1 MGNTLVKYY
10 RSLRNVVPSNVVA
23 YAIKKREHP
32 DSGVIDVLRK
42 ARLVGGVHAKSSTDT
57 FVRQSKVMYNKSNI
71 DVSGFYVYPYDSWV
85 GRMVYRKKMMITSVT
100 VDYTIVLNSDMHTLK
115 KRLLNSEST
124 NFIKREVDMIDV
136 IKNLSS
142 RIIRQF
148 DKKRIDKRG
157 QELTEYFH
165 LMLDRNPQSLDE
177 AIQKLLFYN
186 ALFWQSG
193 HWQNGLGRLDMVL
206 YPFYEKDIKANVL
219 TRDSAKNLIKEMCLI
234 LGRDMKAKSRA
245 LIGDT
250 GQYILLGG
258 IDQEGHTIQN
268 DLTEIFLEVFTELKV
283 PDPKLILRVNKNT
296 SDVVWRKSI
305 DCILTGC
312 GSPLIINENKVMK
325 GMIEFGYDKKDVW
338 NFGTSACW
346 EPLIIGKSFD
356 QNNPLLNI
364 PVIDSLNR
372 VLNQR
377 TEYCCFDE
385 LMTVFKKMMKKQV
398 LDNIRD
404 VEFDCS
410 PLYSLFYDDCIKR
423 QKDFTEG
430 GAVYAYHGVQIV
442 SFPNLINALLNL
454 KTYVFEQKLYTLD
467 ECARAL
473 KANFKG
479 YDDMRKVLLNNPKKY
494 GSTDKEVVD
503 LTNELM
509 QYISDVVATKTMNGK
524 KTKVGFSSSHYL
536 IVCKGVGASMD
547 GRMAGTPFA
556 VHISP
561 VSHNI
566 DLQEVLDFAGSLDYS
581 GNKMNGNVVD
591 FIVPKAY
598 ADAPEKLMTIL
609 KNAMTT
615 GVYELQLNVLNA
627 STLKDAKAH
636 PDKYPSLVVR
646 VWGFSAYFNDLPE
659 EYKDNLIARAEAY
672 AC

>member
-1 MGNTLVKYY
+1 MSVLTRYKHLLKKI
-10 RSLRNVVPSNVVA
+10 VPSTVIA
-23 YAIKKREHP
+23 YAVMKREHP
-32 DSGVIDVLRK
+32 DYGITDVLLKSKLIKGSSAKNK
-42 ARLVGGVHAKSSTDT
+42 ADS
-57 FVRQSKVMYNKSNI
+57 FVRQTEKMYRKI
-71 DVSGFYVYPYDSWV
+71 DIDTSCFYIYPYDSWV
-85 GRMVYRKKMMITSVT
+85 GRIVHRRKTMITSVT
-100 VDYTIVLNSDMHTLK
+100 VDYATVLASNLLDLANRLRELGNQSFASRENGVIHEIV
-115 KRLLNSEST
+115 RL
-124 NFIKREVDMIDV
+124 RD
-136 IKNLSS
+136 
-142 RIIRQF
+142 RIISEIRNRN
-148 DKKRIDKRG
+148 DERGETIKKF
-157 QELTEYFH
+157 LTV
-165 LMLDRNPQSLDE
+165 MLDREPQSLDE

-186 ALFWQSG
+186 ALFWQAG

-206 YPFYEKDIKANVL
+206 YPYYEKDIKANVL

-312 GSPLIINENKVMK
+312 GSPLIINEDKVMK
-325 GMIEFGYDKKDVW
+325 GMIEFGYDEKDVW

-398 LDNIRD
+398 LNNIRD

-454 KTYVFEQKLYTLD
+454 KTFVFEQKLYTLD

-479 YDDMRKVLLNNPKKY
+479 YDDMRKVLLNNPQKY

-509 QYISDVVATKTMNGK
+509 QYISDVVATKNMNGR

>member
-1 MGNTLVKYY
+1 MKSITSYKHF
-10 RSLRNVVPSNVVA
+10 LRNIVPSTVIA
-23 YAIKKREHP
+23 YAVMKREHP
-32 DSGVIDVLRK
+32 DYGIKDVLLRS
-42 ARLVGGVHAKSSTDT
+42 RLVKGASAKNRADN
-57 FVRQSKVMYNKSNI
+57 FVMQTEKMYSIMNI
-71 DVSGFYVYPYDSWV
+71 DTSSYYVYPYDSWV
-85 GRMVYRKKMMITSVT
+85 GRIVHRKKTMITSVT
-100 VDYTIVLNSDMHTLK
+100 VDYAAVINSDLLTLK
-115 KRLLNSEST
+115 AYLLKRDDTE
-124 NFIKREVDMIDV
+124 FAKREVGMIDSV
-136 IKNLSS
+136 MNLRD
-142 RIIRQF
+142 RIIKELDQRNDERRKTLHDFF
-148 DKKRIDKRG
+148 DM
-157 QELTEYFH
+157 
-165 LMLDRNPQSLDE
+165 MLERKPQSLDE
-177 AIQKLLFYN
+177 AIQKLLFFN

-193 HWQNGLGRLDMVL
+193 HWQNGLGRLDAVL
-206 YPFYEKDIKANVL
+206 APYYEHDINNKVL
-219 TRDSAKNLIKEMCLI
+219 SRDSAKELIREMCLV
-234 LGRDMKAKSRA
+234 LGKDMKAKSRA

-258 IDQEGHTIQN
+258 VDKNGNTIHN

-296 SDVVWRKSI
+296 SDVIWRKAI

-312 GSPLIINENKVMK
+312 GSPLIINEEKVMK
-325 GMIEFGYDKKDVW
+325 GMVEFGYDANDVW

-372 VLNQR
+372 VVAR
-377 TEYCCFDE
+377 GREFEMFDD
-385 LMTVFKKMMKKQV
+385 LLADFKTVLKRQI
-398 LDNIRD
+398 LDDIRD

-410 PLYSLFYDDCIKR
+410 PIYSLFFEDCIKK
-423 QKDFTEG
+423 QKDFSEG

-454 KTYVFEQKLYTLD
+454 KSFVFEQKLFTMA
-467 ECARAL
+467 ECVRAL

-479 YDDMRKVLLNNPKKY
+479 YDDMRHVLLSNPKKF
-494 GSTDKEVVD
+494 GSTDSEVVS

-509 QYISDVVATKTMNGK
+509 NYISDVVAMKTMNGK

-547 GRMAGTPFA
+547 GRLASAPFA

-561 VSHNI
+561 VSQKI

-581 GNKMNGNVVD
+581 DNKMNGNVVD

-615 GVYELQLNVLNA
+615 GAYELQLNVLDA
-627 STLKDAKAH
+627 ATLKDAKAH
-636 PDKYPSLVVR
+636 PENYPSLVVR

-672 AC
+672 A

>member
-1 MGNTLVKYY
+1 MKSITSYKQTLRKI
-10 RSLRNVVPSNVVA
+10 VPSTVIA
-23 YAIKKREHP
+23 YAVMKREHP
-32 DSGVIDVLRK
+32 DYSLKDVLIK
-42 ARLVGGVHAKSSTDT
+42 SKLVKGSSAKLSVDSFVSQTERMYGIIDIDT
-57 FVRQSKVMYNKSNI
+57 NGY
-71 DVSGFYVYPYDSWV
+71 YVYPYDSWV
-85 GRMVYRKKMMITSVT
+85 GRIVHRKRTMITSVT
-100 VDYTIVLNSDMHTLK
+100 VDYKTVLESSLEILSKNLQNEGGHMFAIRELKMIDHVLNIKD
-115 KRLLNSEST
+115 RIIGLLNTRTDDRSQC
-124 NFIKREVDMIDV
+124 IIDYLNV
-136 IKNLSS
+136 
-142 RIIRQF
+142 
-148 DKKRIDKRG
+148 
-157 QELTEYFH
+157 
-165 LMLDRNPQSLDE
+165 MLDRNPESLDE

-186 ALFWQSG
+186 ALFWQAG
-193 HWQNGLGRLDMVL
+193 HWQNGLGRLDIVL
-206 YPFYEKDIKANVL
+206 APYYDKDMAEGII
-219 TRDSAKNLIKEMCLI
+219 TRSSAKEMIREMCII

-250 GQYILLGG
+250 GQYILIGG
-258 IDQEGHTIQN
+258 IDQEGNTVQN
-268 DLTEIFLEVFTELKV
+268 DLTEIFLEVFTELRV
-283 PDPKLILRVNKNT
+283 PDPKLILRVNKDT
-296 SDVVWRKSI
+296 SDTIWHKAI

-312 GSPLIINENKVMK
+312 GSPLIINEKKVMD
-325 GMIEFGYDKKDVW
+325 GMVEFGYDAKDVW

-372 VLNQR
+372 VVAR
-377 TEYCCFDE
+377 ERKYEMFDE
-385 LMTVFKKMMKKQV
+385 LLADFKTVLKRQI

-410 PLYSLFYDDCIKR
+410 PLYSLFFEDCIKK
-423 QKDFTEG
+423 QKDFSEG

-454 KTYVFEQKLYTLD
+454 KSFVFEQKLFTMA
-467 ECARAL
+467 ECTKAL

-479 YDDMRKVLLNNPKKY
+479 YDDMRHVLLSNPKKF
-494 GSTDKEVVD
+494 GSTDSEVVS

-509 QYISDVVATKTMNGK
+509 NYISDVVATKTMNSK

-547 GRMAGTPFA
+547 GRLASAPFA

-561 VSHNI
+561 VSQKI

-598 ADAPEKLMTIL
+598 ADAPDKLMTIL

-615 GVYELQLNVLNA
+615 GVYELQLNVLDA
-627 STLKDAKAH
+627 ATLKDAKAH
-636 PDKYPSLVVR
+636 PENYPSLVVR

-659 EYKDNLIARAEAY
+659 DYKDNLIARAEAY
-672 AC
+672 GS

>member
-1 MGNTLVKYY
+1 MGALVKYK
-10 RSLRNVVPSNVVA
+10 RFLRKVVPSNVVA
-23 YAIKKREHP
+23 FAIKRREHP
-32 DSGVIDVLRK
+32 DCSVLDVLKRVK
-42 ARLVGGVHAKSSTDT
+42 LVGGVHSNSSSNS
-57 FVRQSKVMYNKSNI
+57 FVRQSDKMYGMSSI
-71 DVSGFYVYPYDSWV
+71 DITSYYIYPYDSWV

-100 VDYTIVLNSDMHTLK
+100 VDYATVLNSDLLTLK
-115 KRLLNSEST
+115 AYLLKRDDTE
-124 NFIKREVDMIDV
+124 FGKREVGMIDAV
-136 IKNLSS
+136 MNLRD
-142 RIIRQF
+142 RIIKELDQRTDERRKTLHEFF
-148 DKKRIDKRG
+148 DR
-157 QELTEYFH
+157 
-165 LMLDRNPQSLDE
+165 MLGRNPQSLDE
-177 AIQKLLFYN
+177 AIQKLLFFN

-193 HWQNGLGRLDMVL
+193 HWQNGLGRLDAVL
-206 YPFYEKDIKANVL
+206 APYYEHDIKNKAL
-219 TRDSAKNLIKEMCLI
+219 SRDSAKELIREMCLV
-234 LGRDMKAKSRA
+234 LGKDMKAKSRA

-258 IDQEGHTIQN
+258 VDKNGNTIHN

-296 SDVVWRKSI
+296 SDVIWRKAI

-312 GSPLIINENKVMK
+312 GSPLIINEEKVMK
-325 GMIEFGYDKKDVW
+325 GMVEFGYDAKDVW

-372 VLNQR
+372 AVAR
-377 TEYCCFDE
+377 EREYETFDE
-385 LMTVFKKMMKKQV
+385 LLADFKTVLKRQI

-410 PLYSLFYDDCIKR
+410 PLYSLFFEDCIKK
-423 QKDFTEG
+423 QKDFSEG

-454 KTYVFEQKLYTLD
+454 KSYVFEQKLFTIV
-467 ECARAL
+467 ECAKAL
-473 KANFKG
+473 KTNFKG
-479 YDDMRKVLLNNPKKY
+479 YDDMRHVLLSNPKKF
-494 GSTDKEVVD
+494 GSTDSEVVS

-509 QYISDVVATKTMNGK
+509 NYISDVVATKTMNSK

-547 GRMAGTPFA
+547 GRLASAPFA

-561 VSHNI
+561 VSQKI

-598 ADAPEKLMTIL
+598 ADVPEKLVAIL

-615 GVYELQLNVLNA
+615 GVYELQLNVLDA
-627 STLKDAKAH
+627 ATLKDAKAH
-636 PDKYPSLVVR
+636 PEKYPSLVVR

-672 AC
+672 A

>member
-1 MGNTLVKYY
+1 MRQQLIRYKRFL
-10 RSLRNVVPSNVVA
+10 RSIVPSNVVA
-23 YAIKKREHP
+23 LAIKKREHP
-32 DSGVIDVLRK
+32 DSGILEVLSK
-42 ARLVGGVHAKSSTDT
+42 TKLVGGVHTSSAADSY
-57 FVRQSKVMYNKSNI
+57 VSQNMKIYSISNI
-71 DVSGFYVYPYDSWV
+71 GTAGQYIYPYDSWT

-100 VDYTIVLNSDMHTLK
+100 VDYATVLCSNLQEKINHLLK
-115 KRLLNSEST
+115 KRESA
-124 NFIKREVDMIDV
+124 FSKREKSMIEAVYKFRD
-136 IKNLSS
+136 
-142 RIIRQF
+142 RILYGLLARQ
-148 DKKRIDKRG
+148 DKRG
-157 QELTEYFH
+157 MILSDFFKNF
-165 LMLDRNPQSLDE
+165 LDRKPESLDE

-186 ALFWQSG
+186 ALFWQAG

-206 YPFYEKDIKANVL
+206 MPYYEEDLRKGVVSK
-219 TRDSAKNLIKEMCLI
+219 TSAKEMIREMCVV

-258 IDQEGHTIQN
+258 VDQDGDTIQN

-283 PDPKLILRVNKNT
+283 PDPKLILRVNKDT
-296 SDVVWRKSI
+296 SDVIWRKAI

-312 GSPLIINENKVMK
+312 GSPLIINEKKVMD
-325 GMIEFGYDKKDVW
+325 GMVEFGYDKDDVW

-364 PVIDSLNR
+364 PVIDSLNKLMESGDSYENFEEFLDTYKV
-372 VLNQR
+372 VL
-377 TEYCCFDE
+377 
-385 LMTVFKKMMKKQV
+385 KKQV
-398 LDNIRD
+398 LENIQD

-410 PLYSLFYDDCIKR
+410 PLYSLFFDDCIEK
-423 QKDFTEG
+423 QKDFSDG
-430 GAVYAYHGVQIV
+430 GAKYAYHGVQIV

-454 KTYVFEQKLYTLD
+454 KTYVFEQKLFSLSD
-467 ECARAL
+467 CKNAL
-473 KANFKG
+473 KANFEG
-479 YDDMRKVLLNNPKKY
+479 YDDMRQVLLSNPLKF
-494 GSTDKEVVD
+494 GSTDKTVVG

-509 QYISDVVATKTMNGK
+509 QFISDVVATKTMNGQ

-547 GRMAGTPFA
+547 GRLASAPFA

-561 VSHNI
+561 VSQKI

-598 ADAPEKLMTIL
+598 ADAPEKLTAIL

-627 STLKDAKAH
+627 ETLKDAKAH
-636 PDKYPSLVVR
+636 PEKYPSLVVR

>member
-1 MGNTLVKYY
+1 MSVLTRYKQ
-10 RSLRNVVPSNVVA
+10 SLRKIVPSTVIA
-23 YAIKKREHP
+23 YAVMKREHP
-32 DSGVIDVLRK
+32 DYGITDVLLKSKLIKGSSAKNK
-42 ARLVGGVHAKSSTDT
+42 ADS
-57 FVRQSKVMYNKSNI
+57 FVRQTEKMYRKI
-71 DVSGFYVYPYDSWV
+71 DIDTSCFYIYPYDSWV
-85 GRMVYRKKMMITSVT
+85 GRIVHRRKTMITSVT
-100 VDYTIVLNSDMHTLK
+100 VDYATVLASNLLDLANRLRELGNQSFASRENGMIHEIV
-115 KRLLNSEST
+115 RL
-124 NFIKREVDMIDV
+124 RD
-136 IKNLSS
+136 
-142 RIIRQF
+142 RIISEIRNRN
-148 DKKRIDKRG
+148 DERGETIKKY
-157 QELTEYFH
+157 LTV
-165 LMLDRNPQSLDE
+165 MLDREPKSLDE

-186 ALFWQSG
+186 ALFWQAG

-206 YPFYEKDIKANVL
+206 YPYYEKDIKANVL
-219 TRDSAKNLIKEMCLI
+219 ARDSAKNLIKEMCLI

-312 GSPLIINENKVMK
+312 GSPLIINEDKVMK
-325 GMIEFGYDKKDVW
+325 GMIEFGYDEKDVW

-364 PVIDSLNR
+364 PVIESLNS
-372 VLNQR
+372 LMKYDD
-377 TEYCCFDE
+377 EYDNFEDF
-385 LMTVFKKMMKKQV
+385 LSALKFIMKKQI
-398 LDNIRD
+398 LNNIRD
-404 VEFDCS
+404 VDFDCS
-410 PLYSLFYDDCIKR
+410 PLYSLFFDDCIRKQR
-423 QKDFTEG
+423 DFSEG
-430 GAVYAYHGVQIV
+430 GAEYAYHGVQIV
-442 SFPNLINALLNL
+442 SFPNMINALLNI
-454 KTYVFEQKLYTLD
+454 KAFIFDKKLFTMA
-467 ECARAL
+467 ECAKAL
-473 KANFKG
+473 KANFIG
-479 YDDMRKVLLNNPKKY
+479 YDDMRKVLLNNPQKY
-494 GSTDKEVVD
+494 GSRDKEVVD

-509 QYISDVVATKTMNGK
+509 QYISDVVATKNMNGR

-598 ADAPEKLMTIL
+598 ADAPEKLTAIL

-627 STLKDAKAH
+627 ETLKDAKAH
-636 PDKYPSLVVR
+636 PEKYPSLVVR

>member
-1 MGNTLVKYY
+1 MDIITRYKQN
-10 RSLRNVVPSNVVA
+10 LRKIVPSVVIA
-23 YAIKKREHP
+23 YAIMRREHP
-32 DSGVIDVLRK
+32 DYGIKDVLLK
-42 ARLVGGVHAKSSTDT
+42 SRLVKGDT
-57 FVRQSKVMYNKSNI
+57 LKDNEATYVRQLSKMYQMI
-71 DVSGFYVYPYDSWV
+71 DISPDGFYIYPYDSWV
-85 GRMVYRKKMMITSVT
+85 GRIVHRKRIMITSVT
-100 VDYTIVLNSDMHTLK
+100 VDYKTVLKSSLENLSKVLQDEGYNPFT
-115 KRLLNSEST
+115 
-124 NFIKREVDMIDV
+124 KREQELIDLV
-136 IKNLSS
+136 RELKN
-142 RIIRQF
+142 RIVGILNART
-148 DKKRIDKRG
+148 DKRAHCI
-157 QELTEYFH
+157 LDY
-165 LMLDRNPQSLDE
+165 LNVMLDRNPQSLDE
-177 AIQKLLFYN
+177 AVQKLLFYN
-186 ALFWQSG
+186 ALFWQAG

-206 YPFYEKDIKANVL
+206 LPYYEEDIKKGVL
-219 TRDSAKNLIKEMCLI
+219 TRTSAKELIREMCVI

-258 IDQEGHTIQN
+258 VDQNGNTVQN
-268 DLTEIFLEVFTELKV
+268 DLTEIFLEVFTELNV
-283 PDPKLILRVNKNT
+283 PDPKLILRVNKDT
-296 SDVVWRKSI
+296 SDVIWHKAI

-312 GSPLIINENKVMK
+312 GSPLIINEKKVMD
-325 GMIEFGYDKKDVW
+325 GMVEFGYDAKDVW

-364 PVIDSLNR
+364 PVIDSLNQ
-372 VLNQR
+372 LMMLD
-377 TEYCCFDE
+377 EECSDFDE
-385 LMTVFKKMMKKQV
+385 FLTSYKVLLKQQV
-398 LDNIRD
+398 LDNIQD

-410 PLYSLFYDDCIKR
+410 PLYSLFFDDCIAN
-423 QKDFTEG
+423 QKDFSEG
-430 GAVYAYHGVQIV
+430 GAKYAYHGVQIV

-454 KTYVFEQKLYTLD
+454 KTYVFEQKLFSMN
-467 ECARAL
+467 ECRQAL

-479 YDDMRKVLLNNPKKY
+479 FDDMRQVLLSNPQKF
-494 GSTDKEVVD
+494 GSTDKSVID
-503 LTNELM
+503 LTNDLM
-509 QYISDVVATKTMNGK
+509 QYISDVVATKTMNGQ

-547 GRMAGTPFA
+547 GRLASAPFA

-561 VSHNI
+561 VSQKI

-598 ADAPEKLMTIL
+598 ADAPEKLTAIL

-627 STLKDAKAH
+627 ETLKDAKAH
-636 PDKYPSLVVR
+636 PEMYPSLVVR

>member
-1 MGNTLVKYY
+1 M
-10 RSLRNVVPSNVVA
+10 RSITTYKQKLRNFVPSTVIA
-23 YAIKKREHP
+23 YAVMKREHP
-32 DSGVIDVLRK
+32 DYGFKDVLVKTRLVKGAFSKSPTDSFVKQTERMYGMIDIDVK
-42 ARLVGGVHAKSSTDT
+42 D
-57 FVRQSKVMYNKSNI
+57 Y
-71 DVSGFYVYPYDSWV
+71 YVYPYDSWV
-85 GRMVYRKKMMITSVT
+85 GRIVHRKRTMITSVT
-100 VDYTIVLNSDMHTLK
+100 VDYKTVLGSSLK
-115 KRLLNSEST
+115 ELSLNLSQADSNDFT
-124 NFIKREVDMIDV
+124 KREKQTIDL
-136 IKNLSS
+136 INHLKD
-142 RIIRQF
+142 RIIELLKSRN
-148 DKKRIDKRG
+148 DLRG
-157 QELTEYFH
+157 KVVVEY
-165 LMLDRNPQSLDE
+165 LKVMLDRKPESLDE

-186 ALFWQSG
+186 ALFWQAG

-206 YPFYEKDIKANVL
+206 APYYEHDIIAGVL
-219 TRDSAKNLIKEMCLI
+219 TRESAKMIIREMCLV

-258 IDQEGHTIQN
+258 VDQEGSTVQN
-268 DLTEIFLEVFTELKV
+268 DLTEIFLEVFTELRV
-283 PDPKLILRVNKNT
+283 PDPKLILRVNNDT
-296 SDVVWRKSI
+296 SDKIWRKAI

-312 GSPLIINENKVMK
+312 GSPLIINEKKVMD
-325 GMIEFGYDKKDVW
+325 GMVEFGYDAKDVW

-364 PVIDSLNR
+364 PVIDSLNK
-372 VLNQR
+372 LMMLDEEC
-377 TEYCCFDE
+377 TDFDE
-385 LMTVFKKMMKKQV
+385 FLTSFKVLLKQQV
-398 LDNIRD
+398 LDNIQD

-410 PLYSLFYDDCIKR
+410 PLYSLFFDDCIKK
-423 QKDFTEG
+423 QKDFSED
-430 GAVYAYHGVQIV
+430 GAKYAYHGVQIV

-454 KTYVFEQKLYTLD
+454 KSFVFEQKLFTMA
-467 ECARAL
+467 ECTKAL

-479 YDDMRKVLLNNPKKY
+479 YDDMRHVLLSNPKKF
-494 GSTDKEVVD
+494 GSTDSEVVS

-509 QYISDVVATKTMNGK
+509 NYISDVVATKTMNSK

-547 GRMAGTPFA
+547 GRLASAPFA

-561 VSHNI
+561 VSQKI

-598 ADAPEKLMTIL
+598 ADAPEKLMAIL

-615 GVYELQLNVLNA
+615 GVYELQLNVLDA
-627 STLKDAKAH
+627 ATLIDAKAH
-636 PDKYPSLVVR
+636 PEKYPSLVVR

-659 EYKDNLIARAEAY
+659 DYKDNLIARAEAY
-672 AC
+672 GS

>member
-1 MGNTLVKYY
+1 MSVLTRYKHL
-10 RSLRNVVPSNVVA
+10 LRKIVPSTVIA
-23 YAIKKREHP
+23 YAVMKREHP
-32 DSGVIDVLRK
+32 DYGITDVLLKSKLIKGSSAKNK
-42 ARLVGGVHAKSSTDT
+42 ADS
-57 FVRQSKVMYNKSNI
+57 FVRQTEKMYRKI
-71 DVSGFYVYPYDSWV
+71 DIDTSCFYIYPYDSWV
-85 GRMVYRKKMMITSVT
+85 GRIVHRRKTMITSVT
-100 VDYTIVLNSDMHTLK
+100 VDYATVLASNLLDLANRLRELGNQSFASRENGVIHEIV
-115 KRLLNSEST
+115 RL
-124 NFIKREVDMIDV
+124 RD
-136 IKNLSS
+136 
-142 RIIRQF
+142 RIISEIRNRN
-148 DKKRIDKRG
+148 DERGETIKKF
-157 QELTEYFH
+157 LTV
-165 LMLDRNPQSLDE
+165 MLDREPQSLDE

-186 ALFWQSG
+186 ALFWQAG

-206 YPFYEKDIKANVL
+206 YPYYEKDIKANVL

-268 DLTEIFLEVFTELKV
+268 DLTEIFFEVFTELKV

-325 GMIEFGYDKKDVW
+325 GMIEFGYDEKDVW

-364 PVIDSLNR
+364 PVIESLNS
-372 VLNQR
+372 LMKYD
-377 TEYCCFDE
+377 EYDNFEDF
-385 LMTVFKKMMKKQV
+385 LSALKFIMKKQI
-398 LDNIRD
+398 LNNIRD
-404 VEFDCS
+404 VDFDCS
-410 PLYSLFYDDCIKR
+410 PLYSLFFDDCIRKQR
-423 QKDFTEG
+423 DFSEG
-430 GAVYAYHGVQIV
+430 GAEYAYHGVQIV
-442 SFPNLINALLNL
+442 SFPNMINALLNI
-454 KTYVFEQKLYTLD
+454 KSFIFDKKLFTMA
-467 ECARAL
+467 ECAKAL
-473 KANFKG
+473 KANFIG
-479 YDDMRKVLLNNPKKY
+479 YDDMRKVLLNNPQKY

-509 QYISDVVATKTMNGK
+509 QYISDVVATKNMNGR

>member
-1 MGNTLVKYY
+1 MSVLTRYKQ
-10 RSLRNVVPSNVVA
+10 SLRKIIPSTVIA
-23 YAIKKREHP
+23 YAVMKREHP
-32 DSGVIDVLRK
+32 DFGITDVVLKSKLIKGSSAKNK
-42 ARLVGGVHAKSSTDT
+42 ADS
-57 FVRQSKVMYNKSNI
+57 FVRQIEKMYRKI
-71 DVSGFYVYPYDSWV
+71 DIDTSSFYIYPYDSWI
-85 GRMVYRKKMMITSVT
+85 GRIVHRRKTMITSVT
-100 VDYTIVLNSDMHTLK
+100 VDYATVLASNLHDMAN
-115 KRLLNSEST
+115 RLRVLGDQRFAS
-124 NFIKREVDMIDV
+124 RENGV
-136 IKNLSS
+136 IQEIIWLRD
-142 RIIRQF
+142 RIISEIRNRN
-148 DKKRIDKRG
+148 DERG
-157 QELTEYFH
+157 ETIKEYLTV
-165 LMLDRNPQSLDE
+165 MLDREPQSLDE

-186 ALFWQSG
+186 ALFWQAG

-206 YPFYEKDIKANVL
+206 YPYYEKDIRTNVL

-258 IDQEGHTIQN
+258 IDQEGNTIQN
-268 DLTEIFLEVFTELKV
+268 DLTEIILEVFTELKV

-312 GSPLIINENKVMK
+312 GSPLIINEDKVMK
-325 GMIEFGYDKKDVW
+325 GMVEFGYDKKDVW

-364 PVIDSLNR
+364 PVVASLN
-372 VLNQR
+372 
-377 TEYCCFDE
+377 
-385 LMTVFKKMMKKQV
+385 KMMGTDDVYGTFDDFLNAFKYLLKIQV
-398 LDNIRD
+398 LENIRD

-423 QKDFTEG
+423 QKDFSEG

-454 KTYVFEQKLYTLD
+454 KTYVFEQKLFTLD

-473 KANFKG
+473 RANFKG
-479 YDDMRKVLLNNPKKY
+479 YDDMRKALLNNPKKY

-503 LTNELM
+503 LTNDLM
-509 QYISDVVATKTMNGK
+509 QYISDVVATKEMNGM

-547 GRMAGTPFA
+547 GRLAKAPFA

-566 DLQEVLDFAGSLDYS
+566 DLQEVLDFAGQLDYS

-591 FIVPKAY
+591 FIVPKVY

-627 STLKDAKAH
+627 ATLKDAKAH
-636 PDKYPSLVVR
+636 PEKYPSLVVR

>member
-1 MGNTLVKYY
+1 MKSIASYKKTLRKI
-10 RSLRNVVPSNVVA
+10 VPSRLIA
-23 YAIKKREHP
+23 YAVMKREHP
-32 DSGVIDVLRK
+32 DHGINDVLMK
-42 ARLVGGVHAKSSTDT
+42 ARLVKGASAKNAPDE
-57 FVRQSKVMYNKSNI
+57 FVRQSAKMYRMINI
-71 DVSGFYVYPYDSWV
+71 DTSGQYVYPYDSWV
-85 GRMVYRKKMMITSVT
+85 GRIVHRRKTMITSVT
-100 VDYTIVLNSDMHTLK
+100 VDYKTVL
-115 KRLLNSEST
+115 ES
-124 NFIKREVDMIDV
+124 NLE
-136 IKNLSS
+136 NLSKTLQVEGGNPFARREQEMIGLVRGLKD
-142 RIIRQF
+142 RIVGMLNTRS
-148 DKKRIDKRG
+148 DDRARRITDY
-157 QELTEYFH
+157 LN
-165 LMLDRNPQSLDE
+165 LMLDSKPESLDE

-193 HWQNGLGRLDMVL
+193 HWQCGLGRLDMVL
-206 YPFYEKDIKANVL
+206 MPYYEKDLRKGIV
-219 TRDSAKNLIKEMCLI
+219 TRSSAKEMIREMCVV

-245 LIGDT
+245 LVGDT

-258 IDQEGHTIQN
+258 VNQNGNTIQN
-268 DLTEIFLEVFTELKV
+268 DLTEILLEVFTELKV
-283 PDPKLILRVNKNT
+283 PDPKLILRVNKDT
-296 SDVVWRKSI
+296 SDVIWQKAI

-312 GSPLIINENKVMK
+312 GSPLIINEKKVMD
-325 GMIEFGYDKKDVW
+325 GMIEFGYDKDDVW

-364 PVIDSLNR
+364 PVIDSLNKLVEAENEYANFGDFLKAYKH
-372 VLNQR
+372 VLKR
-377 TEYCCFDE
+377 
-385 LMTVFKKMMKKQV
+385 QV
-398 LDNIRD
+398 LENIQD

-410 PLYSLFYDDCIKR
+410 PLYSLFFDDCIAK
-423 QKDFTEG
+423 QKDFSEG
-430 GAVYAYHGVQIV
+430 GAKYAYHGVQIV

-454 KTYVFEQKLYTLD
+454 KSYVFEQKLFSMY
-467 ECARAL
+467 ECQQAL

-479 YDDMRKVLLNNPKKY
+479 FNDMRQVLQSNPFKF
-494 GSTDKEVVD
+494 GSTDKTVVN

-509 QYISDVVATKTMNGK
+509 QYISDVVATKTMNGR

-536 IVCKGVGASMD
+536 IVCRGVGASLD
-547 GRMAGTPFA
+547 GRLAGAPFA

-561 VSHNI
+561 VSQKI
-566 DLQEVLDFAGSLDYS
+566 DLQEVLDFAGALDYS

-598 ADAPEKLMTIL
+598 ADVPEKLMAIL

-627 STLKDAKAH
+627 ATLRDAKAH
-636 PDKYPSLVVR
+636 PENYPSLVVR